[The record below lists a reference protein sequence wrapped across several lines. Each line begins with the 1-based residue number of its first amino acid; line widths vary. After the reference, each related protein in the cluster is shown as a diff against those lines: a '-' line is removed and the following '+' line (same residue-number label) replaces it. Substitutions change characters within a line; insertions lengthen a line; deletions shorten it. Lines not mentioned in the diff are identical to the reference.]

1 MGTKMALCK
10 WTTMGSS
17 VEFLYHILL
26 PLNDMIMINIQLNVK
41 CEKFK
46 VDLFVAQTLIF
57 EII

>member
-1 MGTKMALCK
+1 MALCK